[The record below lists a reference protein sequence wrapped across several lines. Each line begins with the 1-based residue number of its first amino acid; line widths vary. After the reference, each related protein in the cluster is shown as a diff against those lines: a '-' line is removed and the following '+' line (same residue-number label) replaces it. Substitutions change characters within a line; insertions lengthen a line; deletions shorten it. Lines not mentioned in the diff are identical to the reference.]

1 MYDSDIVSGI
11 FCYCCPYIHFRFHMD
26 LVMSPDDSRDIGHCS
41 PIHNMLISK
50 SEKPTV
56 RRHKRS
62 SRKEKSRPNYESR
75 SRSRSHTYSP
85 SPYGYSR
92 SYSHSPY
99 DPTPSPE
106 RKHHR
111 HRPHPYGRSSGYRS
125 RSNSYT
131 PPRFRP
137 THYRGGG
144 TRGDNSPLST
154 RRRFFGDR
162 ELPQPSRVLGVF
174 GLNIDT
180 KEKEVKDVFRR
191 FGPMEKV
198 VIVYDHQTGRSRGFA
213 FVYFEDIA
221 DAEDAKESMN
231 GFEMLGRKIRV
242 DFSITKRPHTPTP
255 GIYMGKPSSST
266 KRRSERERERERYTN
281 SYDCY
286 DREPR
291 YPRSRSGFYKSRS
304 RSYSPKFHPQD
315 RGYY

>member
-1 MYDSDIVSGI
+1 
-11 FCYCCPYIHFRFHMD
+11 MD
-26 LVMSPDDSRDIGHCS
+26 LVIGSDATHDTGHSPL
-41 PIHNMLISK
+41 HNILLSK
-50 SEKPTV
+50 SDKPNI

-62 SRKEKSRPNYESR
+62 KKEKSRHYYESR
-75 SRSRSHTYSP
+75 SRSRSQTYSP

-92 SYSHSPY
+92 SYSHSPF
-99 DPTPSPE
+99 DRTPSPE
-106 RKHHR
+106 RRHHR
-111 HRPHPYGRSSGYRS
+111 HRVPAYGRNSGYRS
-125 RSNSYT
+125 KSNSYT
-131 PPRFRP
+131 PPRYRP

-144 TRGDNSPLST
+144 TGLGNSSPT
-154 RRRFFGDR
+154 NRRRFYGDR

-213 FVYFEDIA
+213 FVYFEDVA
-221 DAEDAKESMN
+221 DAEDAKETMN
-231 GFEMLGRKIRV
+231 GFDMQGRKIRV

-266 KRRSERERERERYTN
+266 KRRSERERERERYT
-281 SYDCY
+281 SGYDGY
-286 DREPR
+286 DRESR

-304 RSYSPKFHPQD
+304 RSYSPRYHPHD